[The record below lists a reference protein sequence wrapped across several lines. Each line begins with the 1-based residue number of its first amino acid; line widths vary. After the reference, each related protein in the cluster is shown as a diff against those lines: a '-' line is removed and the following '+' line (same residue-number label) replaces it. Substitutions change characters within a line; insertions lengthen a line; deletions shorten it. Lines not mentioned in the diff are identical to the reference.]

1 VDSIFHKLLAEYPL
15 KTLLETIPTGLFL
28 VDVDKIIIYWN
39 AEASRITGFSATE
52 AVGKHCSFLHGDPCQ
67 HHCILFTDFDAKP
80 KLGATCSF
88 RHKNGQTIALT
99 KNVDLLR
106 DASGNVIGGI
116 EAFVDVSRLKELET
130 SLRTAVEERTYELEI
145 EKAGLRSVLDGMV
158 DPAYIC
164 DCDYRLTYV
173 NRAMT
178 ELVGET
184 TGDFCYHIIYNKQKI
199 CADCP
204 LPQVLSGQI
213 IRQEKTMEETG
224 RTYEV
229 VHSPYPLAKTPTHKL
244 AVSRDITERIES
256 RRQLQQTNREL
267 DAFVSTVSHDL
278 RSPLTPLIGFA
289 DLLDE
294 RYSNQLDDI
303 GRESIA
309 EIKKTAGKMKDL
321 LEGLLSLSRV
331 GQLKFPQKPI
341 NATAIAEDA
350 ILELADKVLELRAK
364 ITVEPLPEV
373 VLPEPLLADL
383 FRNLLANA
391 LKYAGKDNP
400 NIEVTGQSFAK
411 RVRYKVIDHGRG
423 INASEYES
431 IFEPFNRGSNSKEHV
446 GTGIGLATVAKIA
459 RVAGGSAWVEETPGG
474 GATFIIDL
482 PMHNEPK
489 NLSG

>member
-1 VDSIFHKLLAEYPL
+1 MDPIFDKLLAEYPL

-28 VDVDKIIIYWN
+28 VDINEIIIYWN
-39 AEASRITGFSATE
+39 AEASRITGYSAEE
-52 AVGKHCSFLHGDPCQ
+52 AVNKHCSFLHGDPCQ
-67 HHCILFTDFDAKP
+67 HHCTLFSDVDTKP
-80 KLGATCSF
+80 KIGASCSF

-106 DASGNVIGGI
+106 DAFGNVIGGI

-130 SLRTAVEERTYELEI
+130 SLRSAVEERTYELEI
-145 EKAGLRSVLDGMV
+145 EKAGLRAVLDGMV

-164 DCDYRLTYV
+164 DSAYHLTYI
-173 NRAMT
+173 NRAMA
-178 ELVGET
+178 ELVGDTE
-184 TGDFCYHIIYNKQKI
+184 GVFCYQMIYNKKQV

-204 LPQVLSGQI
+204 LPQVLAGEI
-213 IRQEKTMEETG
+213 VRQEKTLLKTG

-229 VHSPYPLAKTPTHKL
+229 AHSPYPLAKNPTHKL
-244 AVSRDITERIES
+244 AVCRDITERIEN

-289 DLLDE
+289 DLLDD
-294 RYSNQLDDI
+294 RYSAQLDDI
-303 GRESIA
+303 GRDSIT
-309 EIKKTAGKMKDL
+309 EIKKTAEKMKDL

-341 NATAIAEDA
+341 DATAIAEDA
-350 ILELADKVLELRAK
+350 VLELADKVLEVRAK
-364 ITVEPLPEV
+364 IVIEPLPEV
-373 VLPEPLLADL
+373 ILPEPLLADL

-391 LKYAGKDNP
+391 LKYAGKHSP
-400 NIEVTGQSFAK
+400 NIEVTGQLFSE
-411 RVRYKVIDHGRG
+411 RVRYKVIDHGVG
-423 INASEYES
+423 IDAHEHES
-431 IFEPFNRGSNSKEHV
+431 IFEPFSRGSNSKGQA

-482 PMHNEPK
+482 PINDACNHNH
-489 NLSG
+489 